1 MRTWNG
7 MPALGRSWCIHHW
20 IHTLPMYTDCLGC
33 NKRRAPGSIYTVR
46 VLETMNRYLRPQSV
60 LFFFFFSISLLPSSS
75 SVSLSRLSNCGG
87 VQTRPGYTRLEMKN
101 PTGKKLKK
109 KRDKKRN
116 EWRSKKGGKHIWVEE
131 PYFKTLLAEQT
142 FQRLFLNKIWQT
154 RSRVDGDV
162 GRAEFITSKKRREG
176 FLLSTLVKGNYIHKQ
191 LLKENPAMM

>member
-7 MPALGRSWCIHHW
+7 MPALGRSGCIHHW

-60 LFFFFFSISLLPSSS
+60 LFFFFFFSISLLPSSS

-109 KRDKKRN
+109 KEIRR
-116 EWRSKKGGKHIWVEE
+116 EMSEEVKKGANIFG
-131 PYFKTLLAEQT
+131 
-142 FQRLFLNKIWQT
+142 
-154 RSRVDGDV
+154 
-162 GRAEFITSKKRREG
+162 
-176 FLLSTLVKGNYIHKQ
+176 
-191 LLKENPAMM
+191 